1 MQAAITVLEIERA
14 IVTKDHMGKDNANTP
29 PRRGEPPPRTNNNN
43 RSSIRPP
50 CSIQSKA
57 VAQR

>member
-29 PRRGEPPPRTNNNN
+29 PRRGEPPR
-43 RSSIRPP
+43 
-50 CSIQSKA
+50 A
-57 VAQR
+57 